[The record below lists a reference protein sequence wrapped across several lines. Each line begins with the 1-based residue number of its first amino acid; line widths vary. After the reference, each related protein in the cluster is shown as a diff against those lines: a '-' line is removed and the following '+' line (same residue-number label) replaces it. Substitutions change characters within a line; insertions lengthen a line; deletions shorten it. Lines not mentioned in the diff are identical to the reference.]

1 MAINGFRELT
11 AQEAASYIKNNDML
25 GFSGFT
31 AAGSPKI
38 VPRAI
43 AQMAKELHSQGKE
56 FRIDVISGASTGKS
70 VDETLAQV
78 DAIYHRYGYQ
88 SSATLRQ
95 KINEEKI
102 LFQDIHLSHVSKY
115 VAMNRIRP
123 VSTAIIEICDITTDG
138 KVYLTTGIGISP
150 ILLEKA
156 EKVILEL
163 NTFHSPRLKEMTD
176 IILMHGPGTQ
186 WPKSLESPLSRVGM
200 PYAKVDPAKVIG
212 IVRNHEPD
220 EVSEFSD
227 SDSTCAKIAE
237 NVEFFLLSEMAKES
251 IPKTFLPIQ
260 SGVGNIG
267 NAVMKKL
274 GECPDIPPFYMYTEV
289 LQDSLIQTMKD
300 GKLLGASTCA
310 LTVTTRSLSQ
320 IYADM
325 DFFAKRIVLRPQDV
339 SNNIIASSELGVISI
354 NTTLEADIYGN
365 VNSTHVAGTKLMNGI
380 GGSADFS
387 RGAYI
392 SIFIC
397 PSIAKG
403 GKISSIV
410 PMCPHIDSSEHSV
423 QIIITENGI
432 ADLRGKAPSEKA
444 ELLINNCA
452 HPLYKDYLL
461 NYIRS
466 SKPSHIRHNLEK
478 CFELHNNLIK
488 SGTML
493 SGLQ

>member
-11 AQEAASYIKNNDML
+11 AQEAASYIKNGDMI

-38 VPRAI
+38 VPRVI
-43 AQMAKELHSQGKE
+43 AQMAKDFHAQGKP
-56 FRIDVISGASTGKS
+56 FTIDMISGASTGKS
-70 VDETLAQV
+70 VDETLAQA
-78 DAIYHRYGYQ
+78 DAILHRYGYQ
-88 SSATLRQ
+88 SSSALRQ
-95 KINEEKI
+95 KINEEKVF
-102 LFQDIHLSHVSKY
+102 FQDIHLSHVSKY
-115 VAMNRIRP
+115 IAMNRLRP
-123 VSTAIIEICDITTDG
+123 IDTAIIEICDVTADG

-156 EKVILEL
+156 KKVILEL
-163 NTFHSPRLKEMTD
+163 NSYHSPRLREMSD
-176 IILMHGPGTQ
+176 VVVLHGPNS
-186 WPKSLESPLSRVGM
+186 WPKGLDTPLSKVGT
-200 PYAKVDPAKVIG
+200 PFAQVDPKKVIG
-212 IVRNHEPD
+212 IVKNNEPD

-227 SDSTCAKIAE
+227 SDATCVKIAE
-237 NVEFFLLSEMAKES
+237 NVEKFLLDEMAKGS
-251 IPKTFLPIQ
+251 IPKSFLPIQ

-267 NAVMKKL
+267 NAVMKQL
-274 GECPDIPPFYMYTEV
+274 GESKGIPPFYMYTEV
-289 LQDSLIQTMKD
+289 LQDSLIPIMHS

-310 LTVTTRSLSQ
+310 LTVTTKSLNEVYSN
-320 IYADM
+320 M
-325 DFFAKRIVLRPQDV
+325 DFFAKRVVLRPQDV
-339 SNNIIASSELGVISI
+339 SNNIIASSQLGVISI
-354 NTTLEADIYGN
+354 NTALETDIYGN

-387 RGAYI
+387 RGPYI

-444 ELLINNCA
+444 DILIKNCV
-452 HPLYKDYLL
+452 HPMYHDYLM
-461 NYIRS
+461 NYVKS
-466 SKPSHIRHNLEK
+466 SKPGHIRHNLEK
-478 CFELHNNLIK
+478 CFELHTNLLK
-488 SGTML
+488 TGSML
-493 SGLQ
+493 P

>member
-1 MAINGFRELT
+1 MSINGFRELT
-11 AQEAASYIKNNDML
+11 AQEAASYIKNRDMI

-43 AQMAKELHSQGKE
+43 AQMAKDLHVQGKE
-56 FRIDVISGASTGKS
+56 FSIDVISGASTGKS
-70 VDETLAQV
+70 VDETLAQA

-88 SSATLRQ
+88 SSSTLRQ
-95 KINEEKI
+95 KINEEKV

-115 VAMNRIRP
+115 ISMNRIRP
-123 VSTAIIEICDITTDG
+123 VDTAIIEVCDITSDG

-156 EKVILEL
+156 GKIILEL
-163 NTFHSPRLKEMTD
+163 NTFHSPKLKEMSD
-176 IILMHGPGTQ
+176 IIVLHGPNTS
-186 WPKSLESPLSRVGM
+186 WPEGLHSPLSKVGT
-200 PYAKVDPAKVIG
+200 PYAKVDPSKIIG
-212 IVRNHEPD
+212 VVKNHEPD
-220 EVSEFSD
+220 EISEFSD
-227 SDSTCAKIAE
+227 SGDTCSRIAD
-237 NVEFFLLSEMAKES
+237 NVEAFLLSEMANGT
-251 IPKTFLPIQ
+251 IPKSFLPIQ

-267 NAVMKKL
+267 NTVMKKL
-274 GECPDIPPFYMYTEV
+274 GECPGIPPFYMFTEV
-289 LQDSLIQTMKD
+289 LQDSLIQIMSN
-300 GKLLGASTCA
+300 GKLLGASTCS
-310 LTVTTRSLSQ
+310 LTVSNKSLSM
-320 IYADM
+320 IYENM
-325 DFFAKRIVLRPQDV
+325 DFFSKKIVLRPQDV

-354 NTTLEADIYGN
+354 NTALEVDIYGN
-365 VNSTHVAGTKLMNGI
+365 VNSTHIAGTKLMNGI

-423 QIIITENGI
+423 QVIITENGI
-432 ADLRGKAPSEKA
+432 ADLRGKAPSERADIMIKK
-444 ELLINNCA
+444 CA

-461 NYIRS
+461 NYLKS
-466 SKPSHIRHNLEK
+466 SNPGHIRHNLER
-478 CFELHNNLIK
+478 CFELHNNLIRF
-488 SGTML
+488 GAML
-493 SGLQ
+493 PK